1 VPRLVGS
8 SLWGRRERRGA
19 SASLTVRYA
28 AHKDCVYCHAT
39 GGTMLTEDLT
49 PGADTETATLA
60 WLVDG

>member
-1 VPRLVGS
+1 
-8 SLWGRRERRGA
+8 
-19 SASLTVRYA
+19 LTVRYA